1 MSEEVARALLR
12 AGCLLQGEF
21 KLSSGGTSRFYVD
34 VRRLYSHPREA
45 KLVAGA
51 LAEAASRIGCDVV
64 AGVESG
70 GIPLATMVAFLL
82 DKPLV
87 YVRKKPKEHGT
98 QRMIEGDPEVKGVAL
113 VVDDVATTG
122 SSILRA
128 AAALREAGFTVRD
141 ALVVVDREEGAART
155 LSEAGIR
162 LHSLLKLGDLLSEA
176 GVGANA

>member
-1 MSEEVARALLR
+1 MSREVARALLR

-21 KLSSGGTSRFYVD
+21 KLSSGSVSRFYVD
-34 VRRLYSHPREA
+34 VRRVYSHPSEA
-45 KLVAGA
+45 KLIANA
-51 LAEAASRIGCDVV
+51 LAEAARKLCCDVV

-70 GIPLATMVAFLL
+70 GIPLATMVAFIL

-98 QRMIEGDPEVKGVAL
+98 QKMIEGDPDVRGVAV

-128 AAALREAGFTVRD
+128 VNALREAGFTVRD
-141 ALVVVDREEGAART
+141 ALVVVDRGEGAAQSLERT
-155 LSEAGIR
+155 GVE
-162 LHSLLKLGDLLSEA
+162 LHALLTLKELLEEA
-176 GVGANA
+176 GVAA

>member
-1 MSEEVARALLR
+1 MSGEVAKALLR

-21 KLSSGGTSRFYVD
+21 KLSSGGVSRFYVD
-34 VRRLYSHPREA
+34 VRRVYSHPSEA
-45 KLVAGA
+45 KIVAGA
-51 LAEAASRIGCDVV
+51 LAEVAGKLGCDVV

-70 GIPLATMVAFLL
+70 GIPLATMVAFIL

-98 QRMIEGDPEVKGVAL
+98 QKMIEGDPNVKGVAV

-128 AAALREAGFTVRD
+128 VSALREAGFSVSD
-141 ALVVVDREEGAART
+141 ALVVVDRGEGAAQNLEKAGVRLHALLT
-155 LSEAGIR
+155 LKELLEEAGADER
-162 LHSLLKLGDLLSEA
+162 
-176 GVGANA
+176 